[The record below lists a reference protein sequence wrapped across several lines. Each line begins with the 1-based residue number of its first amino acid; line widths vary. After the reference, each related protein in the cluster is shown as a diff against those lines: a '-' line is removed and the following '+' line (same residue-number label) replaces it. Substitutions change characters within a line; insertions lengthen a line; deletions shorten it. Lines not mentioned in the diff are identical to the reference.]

1 MTNVAFKFLAM
12 ADLLSLLPAPKT
24 ANRAGYG
31 RNSNTNGSN
40 ANNRKLAN
48 QDELKMVV
56 RNSSI
61 DSSNQDN
68 NAQLISA
75 QIAQQGRRKNEIVH
89 SSFQSLVPRS
99 VSKKDLVRP
108 SKEEEQ
114 ATAERTKAALDKLL
128 GGKIGS
134 HKKKAE
140 SHNQPGNGMYI
151 KYQGNSQNARRAKQR
166 VIRMVE
172 EQIDPLEPA
181 KFKHRKVATGPT
193 SPPAPVLHAPAKKL
207 TKEDEMAWKIPPV
220 VSAWKNRQGFT
231 ISLDKRLA
239 ADGRGLIEHSVND
252 RFSGFS
258 EALFIAEKKAR
269 EEVKA
274 RQEIQ
279 RKLLEQSRAEEEEKL
294 RALAARARQQRVA
307 NGNKDNASRTADFE
321 KREQIRRERK
331 RERDRELRMEAAGKS
346 VKLDAE
352 RDVSEKIALGIVD
365 DLNSE
370 ANQFDERL
378 FNQSEGITG
387 GFGAE
392 DEYNMYTKRLFS
404 RKRGG
409 VYDTNTSSK
418 KQKVA
423 AEVDEQLEKIKNSTR
438 FEGTDGPSHRNGGAV
453 QFERD
458 E

>member
-1 MTNVAFKFLAM
+1 M

-24 ANRAGYG
+24 ANRASYG
-31 RNSNTNGSN
+31 RNSDTNGSN

-48 QDELKMVV
+48 QAELKMVV

-75 QIAQQGRRKNEIVH
+75 QIAQQGRRKDEIVH

-108 SKEEEQ
+108 FKEEEQ

-140 SHNQPGNGMYI
+140 THNQPGNGMYI

-307 NGNKDNASRTADFE
+307 NKDNDGRTADFE

-392 DEYNMYTKRLFS
+392 DEYNMYTKRLFQENVVESMIRIRRVRS
-404 RKRGG
+404 RR
-409 VYDTNTSSK
+409 
-418 KQKVA
+418 
-423 AEVDEQLEKIKNSTR
+423 
-438 FEGTDGPSHRNGGAV
+438 
-453 QFERD
+453 
-458 E
+458 